1 MKIIKWKHGDQPTVI
16 DKKIVIA
23 IGNFDGV
30 HKGHVRLLEAAKV
43 KALEND
49 LAFGVVTFDPH
60 PRDFFNFNNSSFKL
74 LDRQEKEYQLA
85 KIGVEYLIIIEFS
98 EALKNCTPNEFLSDI
113 LYQQLNVVKMFAGA
127 NFRFGKNREGT
138 IQNSKEFSQAIG
150 LEIITVDLEQTK
162 SLDGKDKTVIS
173 SQSIRGLISNG
184 ELETANTLL
193 GRNWCVTGIVKKGKQ
208 QGRELGFPTA
218 NLDMGYFLKPPFG
231 VYVTKLKIIDH
242 KTNKTINDWLPSIS
256 NIGKRPTVSGDD
268 INIETHVIDFQ
279 NHGVDI
285 NLYNKRIKVE
295 LLKFLRP
302 EIKFSSLLEL
312 KKQIEI
318 DTHKAKKIHSL
329 KLFTYQ
335 VNRM

>member
-1 MKIIKWKHGDQPTVI
+1 MKILRWKHGDQPTVI
-16 DKKIVIA
+16 DKKIAIA

-30 HKGHVRLLEAAKV
+30 HKGHVRLLEAAKI
-43 KALEND
+43 KAHEND

-98 EALKNCTPNEFLSDI
+98 EALKNCTSNEFLSDI

-256 NIGKRPTVSGDD
+256 NIGKRPTVLGDD
-268 INIETHVIDFQ
+268 INIETHVIDFE

-285 NLYNKRIKVE
+285 NLYDKRIKVE

-312 KKQIEI
+312 KKQIGI
-318 DTHKAKKIHSL
+318 DTQKAKKIHSL
-329 KLFTYQ
+329 K
-335 VNRM
+335 

>member
-16 DKKIVIA
+16 DKKIAIA

-43 KALEND
+43 KAHEND

-184 ELETANTLL
+184 KLETANTLL

-242 KTNKTINDWLPSIS
+242 KTNKTTNDWLPSIS

-312 KKQIEI
+312 KKQIVI
-318 DTHKAKKIHSL
+318 DTQKAKKFHSL
-329 KLFTYQ
+329 K
-335 VNRM
+335 

>member
-43 KALEND
+43 KAHEND

-127 NFRFGKNREGT
+127 NFRFGKNIEGT

-193 GRNWCVTGIVKKGKQ
+193 GRNWCITGIVKKGKQ

-312 KKQIEI
+312 KKQIGI
-318 DTHKAKKIHSL
+318 DTQKAKKFHSL
-329 KLFTYQ
+329 K
-335 VNRM
+335 

>member
-16 DKKIVIA
+16 DKKIAIA

-74 LDRQEKEYQLA
+74 LDRQEKEYQLE

-312 KKQIEI
+312 KKQIGI
-318 DTHKAKKIHSL
+318 DTQKAKKFHSL
-329 KLFTYQ
+329 K
-335 VNRM
+335 

>member
-1 MKIIKWKHGDQPTVI
+1 MKILKWKHGDQPTVI
-16 DKKIVIA
+16 DKKIAIA

-30 HKGHVRLLEAAKV
+30 HKGHVRLLEAAKI
-43 KALEND
+43 KAHEND

-150 LEIITVDLEQTK
+150 LEIITVDLEQSK

-218 NLDMGYFLKPPFG
+218 NLDMSYFLKPPFG

-256 NIGKRPTVSGDD
+256 NIGKRPTVSGND

-285 NLYNKRIKVE
+285 NLYDKRIKVE

-312 KKQIEI
+312 KKQIGI
-318 DTHKAKKIHSL
+318 DTQKAKKFHSL
-329 KLFTYQ
+329 K
-335 VNRM
+335 

>member
-1 MKIIKWKHGDQPTVI
+1 MKILKWKHGDQPTVI
-16 DKKIVIA
+16 DKKIAIA

-312 KKQIEI
+312 KKQIGI
-318 DTHKAKKIHSL
+318 DTQKAKKFHSL
-329 KLFTYQ
+329 K
-335 VNRM
+335 

>member
-16 DKKIVIA
+16 DKKIAIA

-30 HKGHVRLLEAAKV
+30 HKGHVRLLEAAKI
-43 KALEND
+43 KAHEND

-98 EALKNCTPNEFLSDI
+98 EALKNCTSNEFLSDI
-113 LYQQLNVVKMFAGA
+113 LCQQLNVVKMFAGA

-138 IQNSKEFSQAIG
+138 IQNSKDFSQAIG
-150 LEIITVDLEQTK
+150 LEIIPVDLEQTK
-162 SLDGKDKTVIS
+162 SLDGKEEAVIS

-256 NIGKRPTVSGDD
+256 NIGKRPTVLGDD
-268 INIETHVIDFQ
+268 INIETHVIDFE

-285 NLYNKRIKVE
+285 NLYDKRIKVE

-312 KKQIEI
+312 KKQIGI
-318 DTHKAKKIHSL
+318 DTQKAKKIHSL
-329 KLFTYQ
+329 K
-335 VNRM
+335 

>member
-1 MKIIKWKHGDQPTVI
+1 
-16 DKKIVIA
+16 
-23 IGNFDGV
+23 
-30 HKGHVRLLEAAKV
+30 
-43 KALEND
+43 
-49 LAFGVVTFDPH
+49 
-60 PRDFFNFNNSSFKL
+60 
-74 LDRQEKEYQLA
+74 
-85 KIGVEYLIIIEFS
+85 
-98 EALKNCTPNEFLSDI
+98 
-113 LYQQLNVVKMFAGA
+113 MFAGA

-150 LEIITVDLEQTK
+150 LEIITVDLEQTR
-162 SLDGKDKTVIS
+162 SLDCKDKTVIS
-173 SQSIRGLISNG
+173 SQSIRSLISNG

-312 KKQIEI
+312 KKQIGI
-318 DTHKAKKIHSL
+318 DTQKAKKFHSL
-329 KLFTYQ
+329 K
-335 VNRM
+335 

>member
-16 DKKIVIA
+16 DKKIAIA

-43 KALEND
+43 KAHEND

-98 EALKNCTPNEFLSDI
+98 EALKNCTSNEFLSDI

-150 LEIITVDLEQTK
+150 LEIIPVDLEQTK
-162 SLDGKDKTVIS
+162 SLDGKEEAVIS

-312 KKQIEI
+312 KKQIGI
-318 DTHKAKKIHSL
+318 DTQKAKKFHSL
-329 KLFTYQ
+329 K
-335 VNRM
+335 

>member
-16 DKKIVIA
+16 DKKIAIA

-268 INIETHVIDFQ
+268 INIETHVIDFE

-285 NLYNKRIKVE
+285 NLYDKRIKVE

-312 KKQIEI
+312 KKQIGI
-318 DTHKAKKIHSL
+318 DTQKAKKFHSL
-329 KLFTYQ
+329 K
-335 VNRM
+335 

>member
-1 MKIIKWKHGDQPTVI
+1 MKILRWKHGDQPTVI
-16 DKKIVIA
+16 DKKIAIA

-30 HKGHVRLLEAAKV
+30 HKGHVRLLEAAKI
-43 KALEND
+43 KAHEND

-98 EALKNCTPNEFLSDI
+98 EALKNCTSNEFLSDI

-138 IQNSKEFSQAIG
+138 IQNSKDFSQAIG

-193 GRNWCVTGIVKKGKQ
+193 GRNWSVTGIVKKGKQ

-256 NIGKRPTVSGDD
+256 NIGKRPTVLGDD
-268 INIETHVIDFQ
+268 INIETHVIDFE

-285 NLYNKRIKVE
+285 NLYDKRIKVE

-312 KKQIEI
+312 KKQIGI
-318 DTHKAKKIHSL
+318 DTQKAKKIHSL
-329 KLFTYQ
+329 K
-335 VNRM
+335 

>member
-1 MKIIKWKHGDQPTVI
+1 MKILKWKHGDQPTVI
-16 DKKIVIA
+16 DKKIAIA

-30 HKGHVRLLEAAKV
+30 HKGHVRLLEAAKI
-43 KALEND
+43 KAHEND

-98 EALKNCTPNEFLSDI
+98 EALKNCTSNEFLSDI

-150 LEIITVDLEQTK
+150 LEIIPVDLEQIK
-162 SLDGKDKTVIS
+162 SLDGKEGIVIS

-184 ELETANTLL
+184 ELEIANTLL

-268 INIETHVIDFQ
+268 INIETHVIDFE

-285 NLYNKRIKVE
+285 NLYDKRIKVE

-312 KKQIEI
+312 KKQIGI
-318 DTHKAKKIHSL
+318 DTQKAKKIHSL
-329 KLFTYQ
+329 K
-335 VNRM
+335 

>member
-1 MKIIKWKHGDQPTVI
+1 MKILKWKHGDQPTVI
-16 DKKIVIA
+16 DKKIAIA

-30 HKGHVRLLEAAKV
+30 HKGHVRLLEATKIIAH
-43 KALEND
+43 END

-98 EALKNCTPNEFLSDI
+98 EALKNCTSNEFLSDI

-150 LEIITVDLEQTK
+150 LEIITVDLEQSK

-184 ELETANTLL
+184 ELEIANTLL

-256 NIGKRPTVSGDD
+256 NIGKRPIVSGND
-268 INIETHVIDFQ
+268 INIETHVIDFE
-279 NHGVDI
+279 NYGVDI
-285 NLYNKRIKVE
+285 NLYDKRIKVE

-318 DTHKAKKIHSL
+318 DTQKAKIFHSL
-329 KLFTYQ
+329 K
-335 VNRM
+335 

>member
-16 DKKIVIA
+16 DKKIAIA

-302 EIKFSSLLEL
+302 EIKFSSLFEL
-312 KKQIEI
+312 KKQIGI
-318 DTHKAKKIHSL
+318 DTLKAKKIHSL
-329 KLFTYQ
+329 K
-335 VNRM
+335 